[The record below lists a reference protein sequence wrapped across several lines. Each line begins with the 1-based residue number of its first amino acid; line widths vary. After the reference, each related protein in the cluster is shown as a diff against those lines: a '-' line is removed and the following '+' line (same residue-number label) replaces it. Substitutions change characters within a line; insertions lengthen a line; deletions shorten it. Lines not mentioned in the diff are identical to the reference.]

1 MAIVGNTCPD
11 TFPSRPRYFRRG
23 PLDLKYKGAAVEISP
38 EAWIHFENHKNEEH
52 VLQKHL
58 DCLANLDVESG
69 AINA

>member
-1 MAIVGNTCPD
+1 MAIVGNTFLD

-23 PLDLKYKGAAVEISP
+23 PLDLKVRLWKFLLRLGSIN
-38 EAWIHFENHKNEEH
+38 FENHKNEEH